1 MLLAKSNCCA
11 FHPLENVW
19 VLPHTVLPLCY
30 SRVAHTPMMLPASTT
45 ATEVCQARAPHPAQ
59 NSTIKWKLSEVWC
72 TSHVYMAD
80 SNNRSVA
87 QTELTL
93 PSSSSAG
100 LSSALAGQVPATL
113 ELKVEKPDKDDMRD
127 DLSENKSD
135 DESDKNMRTPRA
147 GTRTRYCVIV
157 ALISH
162 VQPWEW
168 QNNIYL
174 HAMSYPVKWFCPSQY
189 HWRWG
194 SQSRAEGRAWAW
206 EKDG

>member
-1 MLLAKSNCCA
+1 
-11 FHPLENVW
+11 
-19 VLPHTVLPLCY
+19 
-30 SRVAHTPMMLPASTT
+30 
-45 ATEVCQARAPHPAQ
+45 
-59 NSTIKWKLSEVWC
+59 
-72 TSHVYMAD
+72 MAD

-162 VQPWEW
+162 VQP
-168 QNNIYL
+168 
-174 HAMSYPVKWFCPSQY
+174 
-189 HWRWG
+189 
-194 SQSRAEGRAWAW
+194 
-206 EKDG
+206 